1 MVTPK
6 GKKITGTSS
15 ADTIIGGNNKDTLNG
30 GNGNDLLIGGE
41 GSDIISGDTGND
53 TLNGGLGADKMTGG
67 LGDDVYF
74 VDDLKDTVI
83 ETKVKNAGNDTIDTS
98 LINYTLPSNVENLR
112 FSSSQSIKGIG
123 NLLDN
128 KISGNSGDDTLNG
141 GTGNDTLI
149 GGEGNDTAQFNNPKD
164 QYQITSKISE
174 SGSTQFTVK
183 YIGSLKK
190 PIIND
195 GTDTLSDIEFL
206 KFSDTTVDIRIPKPT
221 PNPNPNP
228 TPINPVENVENQP
241 KFIYKTSDVTQLDSI
256 TTLLTYSPTPINN
269 VNYSTVETEKWRI
282 RPSSPS
288 LAYDLTQTNKT
299 VNTVDLNGN
308 LEANSDAQLWY
319 KIHITQP
326 TTLNIANSTAKFSV
340 DFIDAALFADD
351 NGAKGLTYFENI
363 FASTIPVKTYK
374 DLPTGDYFIRID
386 KGNSASNNTISNFS
400 FAINTQTNQDFLLPA
415 LQFNASNSTIHAEL
429 SPQQQDIF
437 YKFTL
442 DTTSAFSLN
451 TANFG
456 NSVKINIYNFL
467 SDGNL
472 GGPSYTFTNT
482 QPLIHSY
489 TLNAGTYYL
498 NVKTTSPIT
507 ESKIIDI
514 PVIAKNN
521 VNFNI
526 NSTSNAPLVILAD
539 IVNPKAPFSNDA
551 DGNLVLTYSFDIS
564 QVPDHSAMSA
574 FNDEQKAA
582 TKLAL
587 QAFANITKLK
597 FVEIPSNSQQN
608 ANIVFAES
616 TNLDNAS
623 GDTQHSISSM
633 NDIEN
638 TLIRIDFS
646 SQQNSRVEIGSDNY
660 MTLLHE
666 IGHALGLKHPRSYGT
681 GGQDSQWP
689 FLVTTK
695 DNNQYSIMSYNIN
708 PYQQED
714 GTYFYQNSGAVA
726 AKTPLLYDI
735 AAIQSLY
742 GSNANYNGDNT
753 VYRWDLNTDPFMTI
767 WDSDGIDTIDLSN
780 QIKTQSIDLRA
791 GEFSSVGAVA
801 FEYTNPP
808 TVFFNAKNNLSIAYG
823 TLIENAIG
831 GTGNDT
837 LIGNSIANQLSGGVG
852 HDNFIFAAPLSASNI
867 DTITDFNP
875 LEDMIILDRS
885 IFKNLNLGD
894 KLNAASFLISHNGQV
909 AENSLQRIVLN
920 TTNHALFYD
929 SDGIG
934 GVAPIQ
940 FAIVTNSVQL
950 NADVFF
956 LQG

>member
-1 MVTPK
+1 MTTPK
-6 GKKITGTSS
+6 GIKKTGTSS
-15 ADTIIGGNNKDTLNG
+15 ADTIIGGSYKDTLSG
-30 GNGNDLLIGGE
+30 GNGNDLLVGGE
-41 GSDIISGDTGND
+41 DTDILSGGAGND
-53 TLNGGLGADKMTGG
+53 TLNGGLGSDKMTGG
-67 LGDDVYF
+67 VGDDYYL

-83 ETKVKNAGNDTIDTS
+83 ETNAKNAGNDTIETS

-112 FSSSQSIKGIG
+112 FTSIQSIKGMG

-141 GTGNDTLI
+141 GAGNDTLN

-164 QYQITSKISE
+164 QYQITSKFSE
-174 SGSTQFTVK
+174 SGSTQFTVQ

-195 GTDTLSDIEFL
+195 GKDTLSDIEFL
-206 KFSDTTVDIRIPKPT
+206 KFSDTTLDIRIPKPT
-221 PNPNPNP
+221 PPKPNP
-228 TPINPVENVENQP
+228 TPINPVDNVENKA
-241 KFIYKTSDVTQLDSI
+241 KFIYQTPDVTQLDSI

-269 VNYSTVETEKWRI
+269 VNYSTVEPEKWRI

-299 VNTVDLNGN
+299 LNALDLKGT
-308 LEANSDAQLWY
+308 LESNSEAQQWY
-319 KIHITQP
+319 KIHLTQK
-326 TTLNIANSTAKFSV
+326 TTLNIVNSTAKSS
-340 DFIDAALFADD
+340 DSDAALFADD
-351 NGAKGLTYFENI
+351 NGAKGLTYFENV

-400 FAINTQTNQDFLLPA
+400 FVINTQKNQDFLLPA

-442 DTTSAFSLN
+442 NTTSAFSLN

-489 TLNAGTYYL
+489 NLNAGTYYL

-539 IVNPKAPFSNDA
+539 TVNPKSPFTNDV

-564 QVPDHSAMSA
+564 QLPDHSAMSA
-574 FNDEQKAA
+574 FNDAQKAA

-597 FVEIPSNSQQN
+597 FVEIPSNTQQN
-608 ANIVFAES
+608 SNIVFAES
-616 TNLDNAS
+616 TNLDDAS
-623 GDTQHSISSM
+623 GDTQPSISSM

-666 IGHALGLKHPRSYGT
+666 IAHALGLKHPRSYGT

-714 GTYFYQNSGAVA
+714 GTHFYQNSGAVA

-742 GSNANYNGDNT
+742 GANANYNGDNT

-767 WDSDGIDTIDLSN
+767 WDSGGIDTIDLSN

-801 FEYTNPP
+801 FEYTNAP
-808 TVFFNAKNNLSIAYG
+808 TDFFNAKNNLSIAYG

-837 LIGNSIANQLSGGVG
+837 LIGNSIANQLSGGAG
-852 HDNFIFAAPLSASNI
+852 QDNFIFAAELSASNI
-867 DTITDFNP
+867 DTITDFNA
-875 LEDMIILDRS
+875 LEDIITLDRS

-894 KLNAASFLISHNGQV
+894 KLNTSSFLISNNAQA
-909 AENSLQRIVLN
+909 AENSLQRIVFN

-929 SDGIG
+929 IDGVG
-934 GVAPIQ
+934 GVAPIE
-940 FAIVTNSVQL
+940 FAIVTNAVQL

-956 LQG
+956 LRG

>member
-1 MVTPK
+1 MATPK

-15 ADTIIGGNNKDTLNG
+15 ADTIIGGNYKDTLSG

-41 GSDIISGDTGND
+41 GSDMISGDAGND
-53 TLNGGLGADKMTGG
+53 SLNGGLGADKMTGG

-83 ETKVKNAGNDTIDTS
+83 ETNAKNAGNDTIETS
-98 LINYTLPSNVENLR
+98 LINYALPSNVDNLR

-128 KISGNSGDDTLNG
+128 KISGNQGDDTLNG
-141 GTGNDTLI
+141 GAGNDTLS

-164 QYQITSKISE
+164 QYQITPKISE

-190 PIIND
+190 SIINE

-206 KFSDTTVDIRIPKPT
+206 KFSDTTIDIR
-221 PNPNPNP
+221 PNTNTNT
-228 TPINPVENVENQP
+228 TPINPVDNAENKA
-241 KFIYKTSDVTQLDSI
+241 KFIYQTQDLTQLDSI

-308 LEANSDAQLWY
+308 LEANADAQLWY

-351 NGAKGLTYFENI
+351 NGAKGLTYFENV
-363 FASTIPVKTYK
+363 FASTIPVKTYQ

-386 KGNSASNNTISNFS
+386 KGDSASNNAVSNFS
-400 FAINTQTNQDFLLPA
+400 FVINTQTNQDFLLPA

-429 SPQQQDIF
+429 SPQQQDMF

-442 DTTSAFSLN
+442 DKTSAFSLN

-456 NSVKINIYNFL
+456 HRVIIDIYNFL

-472 GGPSYTFTNT
+472 SGPSYTFTTT
-482 QPLIHSY
+482 QPLIHTY

-498 NVKTTSPIT
+498 NVKTEAPIT
-507 ESKIIDI
+507 DSKIINI

-521 VNFNI
+521 VNFNS
-526 NSTSNAPLVILAD
+526 NSISNAPLVIQAD
-539 IVNPKAPFSNDA
+539 TVNPKSPFTNDA
-551 DGNLVLTYSFDIS
+551 EGNLVLTYRFDSS
-564 QVPDHSAMSA
+564 QGPDHSAMSA
-574 FNDEQKAA
+574 FNDAQKVA

-597 FVEIPSNSQQN
+597 FVEIPSNTQQN
-608 ANIVFAES
+608 ANIVFAAS
-616 TNLDNAS
+616 TNLGGAS
-623 GDTQHSISSM
+623 GDTQPSISSM
-633 NDIEN
+633 QDIEN

-646 SQQNSRVEIGSDNY
+646 SQQNARVEIGSDNY

-681 GGQDSQWP
+681 GGQDSQLP
-689 FLVTTK
+689 FLINAK

-742 GSNANYNGDNT
+742 GANTHYNGDNT

-767 WDSDGIDTIDLSN
+767 WDSGGVDTLDLSN
-780 QIKTQSIDLRA
+780 QIKAQSIDLRA

-801 FEYTNPP
+801 FEYTNAP

-831 GTGNDT
+831 GGGNDT
-837 LIGNSIANQLSGGVG
+837 LIGNSIANQLTGGAG
-852 HDNFIFAAPLSASNI
+852 QDNFIFAAPLSASNI
-867 DTITDFNP
+867 DTLTDFNP
-875 LEDMIILDRS
+875 LEDIIILDRS
-885 IFKNLNLGD
+885 IFNNLNLGD
-894 KLNAASFLISHNGQV
+894 KLNAASFLIRHNGQA

-929 SDGIG
+929 SDGVG
-934 GVAPIQ
+934 GVAPIE
-940 FAIVTNSVQL
+940 FAMVTNSVQL

-956 LQG
+956 LRG